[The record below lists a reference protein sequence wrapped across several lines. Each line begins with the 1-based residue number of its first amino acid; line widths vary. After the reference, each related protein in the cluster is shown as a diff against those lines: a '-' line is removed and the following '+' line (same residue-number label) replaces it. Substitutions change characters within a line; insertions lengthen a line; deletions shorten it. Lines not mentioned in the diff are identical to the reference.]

1 MKLQDA
7 SLSAESRDVVNSF
20 IQAISIAPLLST
32 TTQKRSRHSTDTVSE
47 FHDEAPQATTSEGLA
62 QGPYM
67 AARARFEPTTHRTKG
82 VDSTNEPPWFYINVV
97 VSLTKVEMKIQI
109 NGYYKS

>member
-47 FHDEAPQATTSEGLA
+47 FHDEAPQATVISKLHIGYWFNITDA
-62 QGPYM
+62 WRITIPNFYQGVRP
-67 AARARFEPTTHRTKG
+67 PTKINRTNM
-82 VDSTNEPPWFYINVV
+82 VLNC
-97 VSLTKVEMKIQI
+97 VEFTEKYFTMR
-109 NGYYKS
+109 KS